1 MAVPEHSIELRVRY
15 AETDQMQVVYHA
27 NYLVWCEIGRTEL
40 MRQLGAPYAEVEHQ
54 GVRLAVTDA
63 SLRFHA
69 PAKYDDL
76 IRVTA
81 SLGEVRS
88 RTIEFKYLISNADT
102 GTNLVSAATTLA
114 AITHEGRLTTLPNQL
129 RELLT
134 NASN

>member
-1 MAVPEHSIELRVRY
+1 
-15 AETDQMQVVYHA
+15 MQVVYHA

-40 MRQLGAPYAEVEHQ
+40 MRFLGSTYAEIEHH

-63 SLRFHA
+63 SLRYHA
-69 PAKYDDL
+69 PARYDDL

-88 RTIEFKYLISNADT
+88 RTVEFKYLITNADT
-102 GTNLVSAATTLA
+102 GARLVSAATTLA
-114 AITHEGRLTTLPNQL
+114 AITHEGRLTTIPTKL

-134 NASN
+134 NASK

>member
-1 MAVPEHSIELRVRY
+1 
-15 AETDQMQVVYHA
+15 
-27 NYLVWCEIGRTEL
+27 
-40 MRQLGAPYAEVEHQ
+40 MRSLGAPYAEVEHQ

-69 PAKYDDL
+69 PAKYDDV

-81 SLGEVRS
+81 SLGDVRS
-88 RTIEFKYLISNADT
+88 RTIEFKYLITNADT
-102 GTNLVSAATTLA
+102 GTRLVSAATTLA

-129 RELLT
+129 RELLN